1 MMNTWDETAE
11 KPFLLQIVAGL
22 SQFFFGSS
30 YKMVNITCKAC
41 NLANAPYY

>member
-22 SQFFFGSS
+22 SQFFLGLHTKWS
-30 YKMVNITCKAC
+30 IL
-41 NLANAPYY
+41 LARLAT